1 MERTDQY
8 KMVGRSSATLCCRT
22 PGAQMGNGNQVT
34 VKDVPLKCK
43 HCGSG
48 SFTHRRSQLNTA
60 AMTFFNLDWLNAS
73 ADIYVCKNCGFL
85 HWFLGASIRR
95 DTTMDDAPL
104 PDEPVPVDDTSVA
117 SKCLSCDEAI
127 PPGMDTCPKCG
138 WSYRSSENAT

>member
-1 MERTDQY
+1 
-8 KMVGRSSATLCCRT
+8 
-22 PGAQMGNGNQVT
+22 MGNGNEVT

-48 SFTHRRSQLNTA
+48 RFSHRRSQLNTA

-73 ADIYVCKNCGFL
+73 ADIYVCEDCGFL
-85 HWFLGASIRR
+85 HWFLGSLGASIRR
-95 DTTMDDAPL
+95 EPEMDNVPL
-104 PDEPVPVDDTSVA
+104 PDGPIPADDTSAA
-117 SKCLSCDEAI
+117 SECLACGKTI

>member
-1 MERTDQY
+1 M
-8 KMVGRSSATLCCRT
+8 S
-22 PGAQMGNGNQVT
+22 NGNPVT

-48 SFTHRRSQLNTA
+48 GFTHCRSQLNTA

-73 ADIYVCKNCGFL
+73 ADVYVCENCGYL

-95 DTTMDDAPL
+95 DTTMD
-104 PDEPVPVDDTSVA
+104 EVDDTSVA
-117 SKCLSCDEAI
+117 SECLSCGEAI
-127 PPGMDTCPKCG
+127 PPGTDACLKCG